1 MFEWLCVDGGQ
12 DDDELTRV
20 SLMCFIWDVRRQ
32 RPFSFV
38 RRLVGEKID
47 DGRLFASARRALLL
61 LVATTPPLFALVR
74 PSALARTDTSRLCL
88 YLQDSERNT
97 ILHLLASL
105 PLEGFTPAHR
115 FAAFESGCAIRMASV
130 YHDRCGS
137 CSSMAACATLTG
149 GSSLFRL

>member
-61 LVATTPPLFALVR
+61 LVATAPPLFALVR
-74 PSALARTDTSRLCL
+74 PSALARTDTSRLAFIPRT
-88 YLQDSERNT
+88 RNATQSSICWHHFHSRGSRRLTASRPLKVDAPFGWPRSTT
-97 ILHLLASL
+97 IAV
-105 PLEGFTPAHR
+105 GRAHR
-115 FAAFESGCAIRMASV
+115 WLPVLR
-130 YHDRCGS
+130 
-137 CSSMAACATLTG
+137 
-149 GSSLFRL
+149 